1 MTKDTENPLSVLSVS
16 GPYREPREPAFSY
29 DFVIHRAK
37 WPTPQAARVKVSIAE
52 ELNYLKDKVLGLSGG
67 TPGQQL
73 LATRR
78 LTRYIADRK
87 LAIADEAGML
97 LERLDVMIPPFAN
110 THSHLFPKL
119 EAWMKESQQA
129 LREEIRSQVG
139 I

>member
-1 MTKDTENPLSVLSVS
+1 MTGDADNPLSVLNVS

-37 WPTPQAARVKVSIAE
+37 WPTPQAVRVKVSIPD
-52 ELNYLKDKVLGLSGG
+52 ELDYLKDKVLGISGG

-73 LATRR
+73 LASRR
-78 LTRYIADRK
+78 LTRHIADRK

-97 LERLDVMIPPFAN
+97 SERLDVMIPPFAD
-110 THSHLFPKL
+110 TQSHLFPQL
-119 EAWMKESQQA
+119 VGWMQDSQEA
-129 LREEIRSQVG
+129 LREEIRREVG

>member
-1 MTKDTENPLSVLSVS
+1 MTSEIENPLTVLNVN

-37 WPTPQAARVKVSIAE
+37 WPTPQAVRVKISIPD
-52 ELNYLKDKVLGLSGG
+52 ELEYLKEKVLGLSGG

-73 LATRR
+73 LANRR
-78 LTRYIADRK
+78 LTRHIADRK
-87 LAIADEAGML
+87 LDIADQAGML
-97 LERLDVMIPPFAN
+97 SERLDVMIPPFVN

-119 EAWMKESQQA
+119 DAWMRESQQS
-129 LREEIRSQVG
+129 LRDEIRHQVG

>member
-1 MTKDTENPLSVLSVS
+1 MTVDTDNPLSVLSVS

-37 WPTPQAARVKVSIAE
+37 WPTPQAVRVKVSIAD
-52 ELNYLKDKVLGLSGG
+52 ELGYLKDKVLGLTGG

-73 LATRR
+73 LASRH
-78 LTRYIADRK
+78 LTRQIADRK
-87 LAIADEAGML
+87 LGIADEAGML
-97 LERLDVMIPPFAN
+97 SERLDVMIPPFTD

-119 EAWMKESQQA
+119 DAWMKESRQA
-129 LREEIRSQVG
+129 LREEIRNAVG